1 MPGPRGHGW
10 NPFCAVVLQEK
21 SAPLRRPEG
30 WPPYKCRGG
39 IYPSRA
45 ACGCRGLSGSMLGID
60 SYTVGEDSISARG
73 VGDTAPYNNA
83 KMTMTI

>member
-1 MPGPRGHGW
+1 
-10 NPFCAVVLQEK
+10 
-21 SAPLRRPEG
+21 
-30 WPPYKCRGG
+30 
-39 IYPSRA
+39 
-45 ACGCRGLSGSMLGID
+45 MLGID